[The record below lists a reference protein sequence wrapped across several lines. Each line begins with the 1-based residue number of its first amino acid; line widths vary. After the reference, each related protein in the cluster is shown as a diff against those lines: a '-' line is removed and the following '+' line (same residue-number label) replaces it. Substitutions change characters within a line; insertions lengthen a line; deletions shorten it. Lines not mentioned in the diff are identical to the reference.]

1 MINKELKL
9 ENIMN
14 KHVNWGENLDGE
26 HSVNMKPLFP
36 HLIEAE
42 NKAISKAKEFTSK
55 ISKGFR

>member
-1 MINKELKL
+1 
-9 ENIMN
+9 MN